1 MRKNACILLI
11 LLALFSFLPSI
22 SYASESYVIA
32 EAELTQLENNLDRL
46 KVINNRLQ
54 KESNLQ
60 KKRMTELETQ
70 LTEAQNELK
79 KAKEQSN
86 LLRSQLKELEM
97 TSTRQEESLRTANAY
112 LEMCEKENN
121 RTKRRLKAQRNVAY
135 TLSAAL
141 IYAYIRK

>member
-11 LLALFSFLPSI
+11 LLALFSFLPSV

-32 EAELTQLENNLDRL
+32 EAELIQLENNLDRL
-46 KVINNRLQ
+46 KAINNRLQ

-97 TSTRQEESLRTANAY
+97 TSTRQEESLKNANAY

-121 RTKRRLKAQRNVAY
+121 RTQKRLKAQRNLAYGIGTVLLVA
-135 TLSAAL
+135 LV
-141 IYAYIRK
+141 RQ

>member
-11 LLALFSFLPSI
+11 LLALFSFLPSV

-32 EAELTQLENNLDRL
+32 EAELIQLENNLDRL
-46 KVINNRLQ
+46 KAINNRLQ

-86 LLRSQLKELEM
+86 LIISQLKELEM
-97 TSTRQEESLRTANAY
+97 TSTRQEESLKNANAY

-121 RTKRRLKAQRNVAY
+121 RTKRRLKAQRNMAY

>member
-11 LLALFSFLPSI
+11 LLALFSFLPSV

-32 EAELTQLENNLDRL
+32 EAELIQLENNLDRL
-46 KVINNRLQ
+46 KAINNRLQ
-54 KESNLQ
+54 KE
-60 KKRMTELETQ
+60 
-70 LTEAQNELK
+70 
-79 KAKEQSN
+79 SN

-97 TSTRQEESLRTANAY
+97 TSTRQEESLKNANAY

-121 RTKRRLKAQRNVAY
+121 RTKRRLKAQRNMAY